1 MRELSIF
8 IDESGDI
15 GDCSEYYLVTFIL
28 HDQSTDIS
36 EGILKYREA
45 LGNAGLPEKTFH
57 FAPVLRGH
65 EQYEN
70 LDIERRKGYLIR
82 FHILVEK
89 MPFRYFTLSYRKSA
103 HASVYTLAESIEKDL
118 IRFFQEHLAFF
129 QRYDRIKVYYDN
141 GQRVVTHAV
150 HRAVRACLAQSA
162 AVYREALPR
171 DYYLSQV
178 ADYVCGIELAALRYE
193 RHVDN
198 PTDHRFFGDKRNFSR
213 NYLRKVRKKL
223 L

>member
-36 EGILKYREA
+36 EGIDKYRKA
-45 LGNAGLPEKTFH
+45 LGNASLPEKTFL

-65 EQYEN
+65 KQYEN
-70 LDIERRKGYLIR
+70 LDIETRKGYLIR

-89 MPFRYFTLSYRKSA
+89 MPFHYFALSYRKSEHVTVSA
-103 HASVYTLAESIEKDL
+103 LAESIEKNL
-118 IRFFQEHLAFF
+118 IRFLQDHLAYF
-129 QRYDRIKVYYDN
+129 QKFDKVKVYYDN

-171 DYYLSQV
+171 DYYLSQI

-193 RHVDN
+193 KHVDN
-198 PTDHRFFGDKRNFSR
+198 PTDHRFFGDRRNFSR
-213 NYLRKVRKKL
+213 NYLR
-223 L
+223 

>member
-8 IDESGDI
+8 IDESGDV

-36 EGILKYREA
+36 EGIRKYQEA
-45 LGNAGLPEKTFH
+45 LSNAGLQEKTFH

-65 EQYEN
+65 EQFEN
-70 LDIERRKGYLIR
+70 LGIEARKGYLIR

-89 MPFRYFTLSYRKSA
+89 MPFRYFTLSYRKSQVA
-103 HASVYTLAESIEKDL
+103 NVYALAESIEKDL
-118 IRFFQEHLAFF
+118 VRFLREHLAYF
-129 QRYDRIKVYYDN
+129 QQFDKVKVYYDN
-141 GQRVVTHAV
+141 GQRVVTYAV
-150 HRAVRACLAQSA
+150 HQAVRTCLARSA
-162 AVYREALPR
+162 AVYRKALSR
-171 DYYLSQV
+171 DYHLSQV
-178 ADYVCGIELAALRYE
+178 ADYVCGIELAALRHE
-193 RHVDN
+193 KHTDN
-198 PTDHRFFGDKRNFSR
+198 PTDHRFFGDRRSFSR